1 MNISRD
7 TRIDRR
13 RRVLRDASLNES
25 PQEASERSESRARRA
40 RSSPSENDNSESLPG
55 KRSAGYSQDV
65 RQACGT
71 RLVQFIPVRLVSFFA
86 VMGLTTLIVS
96 LLLTAHYLI
105 YVNGKLDWYGH
116 HLAVALD
123 ATHPQSIAAWLG
135 SHLWLLCLIS
145 TTMTFQLRR
154 HKLDDYTGEYRLWF
168 WLVATCLLAS
178 LDSTTHLSELLGA
191 SLDNWAKA
199 HFKWSGIAMVHAT
212 MAVLVGLLGIR
223 LVSELK
229 AVPWS
234 LVCWLTG
241 LCCWA
246 ASAALSE
253 DAFRVDHLGISL
265 HLRYWLRAAFWLGG
279 LTLIWFASLA
289 YLRHVYMEAQRRF
302 LLRNKRLG
310 RTSQASWPKRI
321 RESLA
326 VNPLA
331 FLRLKNGQAESSE
344 TLEVASPQRQ
354 LTAKSPAAQ
363 TMRSSEAAAT
373 TDDSK
378 GVPATSTEKP
388 RWPLRLWPG
397 RRPADDDAQEYC
409 KVRSSSAA
417 KENLTA
423 PEPAT
428 ASANKSSPAKQL
440 PPAKQ
445 VPPADVVPASNEQ
458 NKTEAGQP
466 VLDRQAQIAER
477 NAAKEAKRAEKA
489 AQREA
494 ARQARLQRKQS
505 GQGWNWK
512 RLMPWVAMAAVF
524 SKMKLPSLSGLK
536 LSPPEPDA
544 NSGSSD
550 AALAK
555 PTGSPVQ
562 GPRPVNQDRP
572 LPNTL
577 RVQSSDDEDQQDDDR
592 QMSRA
597 ERKRLRRQG
606 RAA

>member
-25 PQEASERSESRARRA
+25 SQEASERSESRARRA
-40 RSSPSENDNSESLPG
+40 RSSAPENDNSESLPG

-168 WLVATCLLAS
+168 WLVVTCLLAS

-310 RTSQASWPKRI
+310 RTSHASWPRRI

-354 LTAKSPAAQ
+354 PAAKSPAAQ
-363 TMRSSEAAAT
+363 TMRSSEAAAN

-417 KENLTA
+417 KE
-423 PEPAT
+423 
-428 ASANKSSPAKQL
+428 
-440 PPAKQ
+440 
-445 VPPADVVPASNEQ
+445 
-458 NKTEAGQP
+458 
-466 VLDRQAQIAER
+466 
-477 NAAKEAKRAEKA
+477 AKRAEKA

-512 RLMPWVAMAAVF
+512 RLMPWVALAAVF

-544 NSGSSD
+544 NSSN
-550 AALAK
+550 AVLAK

-577 RVQSSDDEDQQDDDR
+577 RVQSLDDEDQQDDDR